1 MSAAIYDNTMQ
12 ESPNRLNPNQVLRRE
27 RVGATDQHK
36 EEAYRR
42 ENYALFQRNLALAFD
57 QYNQA
62 KGEDGMKD
70 KYLDRDEFSNFMQ
83 AKARAT
89 GTRAEPELIEAIYQE
104 MDANQDG
111 QISLD
116 EFIDLQFKAFKNCED
131 NIEFLANDIK
141 SFDGKILEVRQK
153 LSALKERETG
163 HFIDGIPIMKGST
176 LTFTIIDG
184 EFDEQFFDQERFEP
198 MIEIIRKSRI
208 QVNQVDVRE

>member
-1 MSAAIYDNTMQ
+1 MQ

-89 GTRAEPELIEAIYQE
+89 GTRAEPELIEAIHQE

-116 EFIDLQFKAFKNCED
+116 EFIDRQFKIYKNCGD
-131 NIEFLANDIK
+131 NI
-141 SFDGKILEVRQK
+141 
-153 LSALKERETG
+153 
-163 HFIDGIPIMKGST
+163 
-176 LTFTIIDG
+176 
-184 EFDEQFFDQERFEP
+184 
-198 MIEIIRKSRI
+198 
-208 QVNQVDVRE
+208 